1 MLQFEWP
8 WVLLA
13 LPLPWIARRLLSPLR
28 RTAGVALRVPFFAS
42 MMSAPSST
50 VTHAARALWI
60 ATVAWLLLVAAAARP
75 QWLGEPEAI
84 PMSGRDIM
92 LAVDLSRSMQQTD
105 FEVQGELIDRLA
117 AVKLVALDFIE
128 QRVGDRIGLILFGE
142 RAYLQ
147 APLTFDRI
155 TVQTLLKEA
164 VLGLAG
170 DATAMGD
177 AIGIAVKRLRGDRVR
192 NRVLIL
198 LTDGANTAGE
208 IEPLKAAELAA
219 KAGLRIHTI
228 GIGADDTRIRQLFG
242 TYRTNPKLDLDEAT
256 LKAIAE
262 RTGGRYFRARDS
274 AELNEIYALI
284 DQIEPVEQDPRR
296 FRPISSLYPWPLG
309 VALVLGAWLVLRG
322 RLDGHEA
329 AAS

>member
-1 MLQFEWP
+1 VLQFEWP
-8 WVLLA
+8 WVWLA
-13 LPLPWIARRLLSPLR
+13 LPLPWLARRLLSPVR
-28 RTAGVALRVPFFAS
+28 RPAGAALRVPFFAS
-42 MMSAPSST
+42 MMSAAASSAT
-50 VTHAARALWI
+50 PGARALWL

-75 QWLGEPEAI
+75 QWLGEPEAV

-105 FEVQGELIDRLA
+105 FEVQGDLIDRLT

-128 QRVGDRIGLILFGE
+128 RRVGDRIGLILFGE

-147 APLTFDRI
+147 APLTFDRT

-177 AIGIAVKRLRGDRVR
+177 AIGIAVKRLRGDRVE

-228 GIGADDTRIRQLFG
+228 GIGADETRIRQLFG

-284 DQIEPVEQDPRR
+284 DQIEPIEQDPRR
-296 FRPISSLYPWPLG
+296 FRPVSALYPWPLG
-309 VALVLGAWLVLRG
+309 MALLLGTWLALRG
-322 RLDGHEA
+322 RIGAGA
-329 AAS
+329 AAVS

>member
-1 MLQFEWP
+1 VLQFEWP
-8 WVLLA
+8 WVWLA
-13 LPLPWIARRLLSPLR
+13 LPLPWLARRLLSPVR
-28 RTAGVALRVPFFAS
+28 RPAGVALRVPFFAS
-42 MMSAPSST
+42 MMSAAASSAT
-50 VTHAARALWI
+50 PGARALWL
-60 ATVAWLLLVAAAARP
+60 ASVAWLLLVAAAARP
-75 QWLGEPEAI
+75 QWLGEPEAV

-105 FEVQGELIDRLA
+105 FEVQGDLIDRLT

-128 QRVGDRIGLILFGE
+128 RRVGDRIGLILFGE

-147 APLTFDRI
+147 APLTFDRT

-177 AIGIAVKRLRGDRVR
+177 AIGIAVKRLRGDRVE

-228 GIGADDTRIRQLFG
+228 GIGADETRIRQLFG

-284 DQIEPVEQDPRR
+284 DQIEPIEQDPRR
-296 FRPISSLYPWPLG
+296 FRPVSALYPWPLG
-309 VALVLGAWLVLRG
+309 VALLLGAWLALRG
-322 RLDGHEA
+322 RIGAGA
-329 AAS
+329 AAVS